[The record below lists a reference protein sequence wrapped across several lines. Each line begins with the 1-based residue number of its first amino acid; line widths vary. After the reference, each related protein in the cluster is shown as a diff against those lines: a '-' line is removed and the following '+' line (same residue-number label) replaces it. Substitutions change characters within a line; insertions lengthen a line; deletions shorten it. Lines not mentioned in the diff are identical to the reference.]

1 MTELV
6 KVLMR
11 RDGLSRQE
19 AEELR
24 REMQERMNDGE
35 DPEEILLE
43 EGLELDYFMD
53 LLPDNPLCIA

>member
-11 RDGLSRQE
+11 RDGMSQTE

-24 REMQERMNDGE
+24 REMQERMEEGE
-35 DPEEILLE
+35 DPEEILHE
-43 EGLELDYFMD
+43 EGLEPDYIMD
-53 LLPDNPLCIA
+53 LLPGYEFV